1 MSKCLTS
8 SCANLRQCRWILHTL
23 SWLHNLVLQVQTCEK
38 HAKLVKNQ
46 LGLIMCKVYSYLRYF
61 RGGKIFFSML
71 ENFFFQIFLLY
82 LHQNLLVRPQRIWFN
97 PHPILSSDLMA
108 AYSAKW
114 INYKICQIDFIWRVF
129 LFVFFLLYSLI
140 WFWIFMIFF
149 KL

>member
-1 MSKCLTS
+1 MSSIPAEPYFFYLLKILSKCLTS
-8 SCANLRQCRWILHTL
+8 SCANLHQFRWILHTL
-23 SWLHNLVLQVQTCEK
+23 PWPHDLVLQVQTCEK

-82 LHQNLLVRPQRIWFN
+82 LHQNLLVRPQRIWFH

-108 AYSAKW
+108 ANS
-114 INYKICQIDFIWRVF
+114 C
-129 LFVFFLLYSLI
+129 FVTKFGLC
-140 WFWIFMIFF
+140 
-149 KL
+149 

>member
-23 SWLHNLVLQVQTCEK
+23 SWPHNLVLQVQTCEK

-61 RGGKIFFSML
+61 RGGKNFFSML
-71 ENFFFQIFLLY
+71 EKLFFSNFLLY

-97 PHPILSSDLMA
+97 PHPILSLDLMA
-108 AYSAKW
+108 AYSA
-114 INYKICQIDFIWRVF
+114 IGIFISLNQTLWLLEEMLVI
-129 LFVFFLLYSLI
+129 FFLYKNLHVV
-140 WFWIFMIFF
+140 
-149 KL
+149 